1 MNLILK
7 DDIIEKN
14 INKKTWKIK
23 KKQTKKMQIKLERKT
38 PKEDNIWEK
47 LK

>member
-14 INKKTWKIK
+14 INKKTWK
-23 KKQTKKMQIKLERKT
+23 KKQTKRMQIKLERKT
-38 PKEDNIWEK
+38 PKKDEIWEK

>member
-7 DDIIEKN
+7 DEIIEKN

-23 KKQTKKMQIKLERKT
+23 KKQTKRMQIKLERKT
-38 PKEDNIWEK
+38 SKEDELWEK